1 MIDYHQFCQIK
12 DLHAREGLK
21 AAQIAG
27 VLGLDPKTVAY
38 WLRQERFRPRRSAP
52 RASQLDPFKAQ
63 IRQSSLQGSKG
74 DAREVPLQRGQV

>member
-21 AAQIAG
+21 AAQIAS

-38 WLRQERFRPRRSAP
+38 
-52 RASQLDPFKAQ
+52 
-63 IRQSSLQGSKG
+63 
-74 DAREVPLQRGQV
+74 